1 MGSSPLPVNHFS
13 SSSERR
19 HYLAHSFLNGKL
31 SVEEAAAAGWQLTV
45 YFDLG
50 QQLQSQLQQ
59 FVNLVAFTNLSYLL
73 GANHLRQI
81 ITRIDV
87 RQNWQA
93 TLHVGEELAGDV
105 VRFVPWV

>member
-31 SVEEAAAAGWQLTV
+31 SVEEAAATGWQLTV

-50 QQLQSQLQQ
+50 QQFQCQ
-59 FVNLVAFTNLSYLL
+59 F
-73 GANHLRQI
+73 Q
-81 ITRIDV
+81 
-87 RQNWQA
+87 
-93 TLHVGEELAGDV
+93 
-105 VRFVPWV
+105 